1 MALMEQDENRVEED
15 KMRVI
20 IGVILLAGILFANIS
35 EAVET
40 KIVVRAKSRDAKFI
54 GSSMGGAKV
63 VIKDGDTGD
72 VIKEG
77 LTVGGTGD
85 TKKMI
90 LEPIKRGSPLSDA
103 SSAKFEASMDIEEPR
118 LITVEVYA
126 PYSQRQSM
134 VKSSTQVWLIPGKD
148 IIGDGII
155 VEIPGFAV
163 DLMTPQIPEGIRL
176 TEGKAVIPIKANIV
190 MMCGCPTE
198 PGGLWDANRYE
209 IKAIIKHD
217 GGISSTIPLRYAG
230 KKSTFETELEVTRT
244 GLYEIIVYSYD
255 PATGNTGLD
264 RSVVAVSE

>member
-1 MALMEQDENRVEED
+1 MKWLISV
-15 KMRVI
+15 V
-20 IGVILLAGILFANIS
+20 LLVGLLFPGIS
-35 EAVET
+35 QAVDT
-40 KIVVRAKSRDAKFI
+40 KIIIRAKSRDAKFI

-77 LTVGGTGD
+77 FTVGGTGD
-85 TKKMI
+85 TKKLI
-90 LEPIKRGSPLSDA
+90 LEPIKRGSQLSDPA
-103 SSAKFEASMDIEEPR
+103 AAKFEASIDIEEPR
-118 LITVEVYA
+118 LITIEVYA

-134 VKSSTQVWLIPGKD
+134 TKSSTQVWLLPGKD
-148 IIGDGII
+148 VIGDGIT

-163 DLMTPQIPEGIRL
+163 DIIMPQIPEGIKL
-176 TEGKAVIPIKANIV
+176 AGGKALIPIKANIV

-198 PGGLWDANRYE
+198 PGGLWDSNKYE
-209 IKAIIKHD
+209 IRAIIKHE
-217 GGISSTIPLRYAG
+217 GRISGTMPLKYAD
-230 KKSTFETELEVTRT
+230 KKSTFEGELEVSHV

>member
-1 MALMEQDENRVEED
+1 MALMKQYEKRMEED

-77 LTVGGTGD
+77 FTVGGTGD
-85 TKKMI
+85 TKKLI
-90 LEPIKRGSPLSDA
+90 SEPIKRGSQLSDP
-103 SSAKFEASMDIEEPR
+103 SSAKFEASIDIEEPR
-118 LITVEVYA
+118 LITIEVYA

-134 VKSSTQVWLIPGKD
+134 AKSSTQVWLIPGKD

-163 DLMTPQIPEGIRL
+163 DLMTPQVPEGIRL
-176 TEGKAVIPIKANIV
+176 SGGKALIHIRANVV

-198 PGGLWDANRYE
+198 PGGLWDSNKYE
-209 IKAIIKHD
+209 IKAVIKHD
-217 GGISSTIPLRYAG
+217 GKISGAMPLKYAD
-230 KKSTFETELEVTRT
+230 KKSTFEAELEVSRA

>member
-1 MALMEQDENRVEED
+1 M
-15 KMRVI
+15 KVI
-20 IGVILLAGILFANIS
+20 MGVILLAGILFANIS

-40 KIVVRAKSRDAKFI
+40 KIIVRAKSRDAKFI

-85 TKKMI
+85 TKKLI
-90 LEPIKRGSPLSDA
+90 LEPIKRGSQLSDPSA
-103 SSAKFEASMDIEEPR
+103 AKFEASIDIEEPR
-118 LITVEVYA
+118 LITIEVYA

-134 VKSSTQVWLIPGKD
+134 TKSSTQVWLIPGKD
-148 IIGDGII
+148 LIGDGIT

-163 DLMTPQIPEGIRL
+163 DIVMPQIPEGIRL
-176 TEGKAVIPIKANIV
+176 SGGKAIIPIRANIV

-198 PGGLWDANRYE
+198 PGGLWDSIKYE
-209 IKAIIKHD
+209 IKAIIKYD
-217 GGISSTIPLRYAG
+217 GKISGAMPLKYAD
-230 KKSTFETELEVTRT
+230 KKSTFEAELEVSRA

>member
-1 MALMEQDENRVEED
+1 MSGNGKKDGED
-15 KMRVI
+15 TMKWLISV
-20 IGVILLAGILFANIS
+20 VLLVGLLFPGIS
-35 EAVET
+35 EAVDT
-40 KIVVRAKSRDAKFI
+40 KIIIRAKSRDAKFI

-77 LTVGGTGD
+77 FTVGGTGD
-85 TKKMI
+85 TKKLI
-90 LEPIKRGSPLSDA
+90 LEPIKRGSQLADPSA
-103 SSAKFEASMDIEEPR
+103 AKFEASIDIEEPR
-118 LITVEVYA
+118 LITIEVYA

-163 DLMTPQIPEGIRL
+163 DLMTPQVPEGIRL
-176 TEGKAVIPIKANIV
+176 SGGKALIHIRANVV

-198 PGGLWDANRYE
+198 PSGLWDSNKYE
-209 IKAIIKHD
+209 IKAIIKYD
-217 GGISSTIPLRYAG
+217 GRISGTMPLKYAD
-230 KKSTFETELEVTRT
+230 KKSSFEGELEVARA